1 MTPSRSLEPR
11 LVSLTQPRS
20 SAAEQYRSLRTSL
33 EFLGV
38 SAPLHK
44 VLVTSAVPES
54 GKSLTAANLALALAQ
69 SGRST
74 LLVDSDLRRPTQHHF
89 FGLPNL
95 TGLTTA
101 ITRGGPLEEYISDG
115 PLPDLKIMTSGPIPP
130 NPSEILASQAMRD
143 LLERLEAL
151 ADMVVLDSP
160 PVVGFSDAVILSNRN
175 DGVIYVVRSGF
186 NSEKADLKALELL
199 RQVNAR
205 ILGVVLNGIK
215 ESDEGLTYAYYY
227 SRRPATP
234 S

>member
-1 MTPSRSLEPR
+1 MTSPRSLESR
-11 LVSLTQPRS
+11 LVSVTQPRS
-20 SAAEQYRSLRTSL
+20 SAAEQYRALRTSL

-38 SAPLHK
+38 TAPLRK

-69 SGRST
+69 GGRRT
-74 LLVDSDLRRPTQHHF
+74 LLVDADLRRPTQHHF

-95 TGLTTA
+95 AGLTTA
-101 ITRGGPLEEYISDG
+101 ITRGGDLEQYVVDG

-130 NPSEILASQAMRD
+130 NPSEILGSGAMRD
-143 LLERLEAL
+143 LLERLEQQAEII
-151 ADMVVLDSP
+151 VLDSP
-160 PVVGFSDAVILSNRN
+160 PVVGFTDAVILSNRN
-175 DGVIYVVRSGF
+175 DGVIYVVRAGF
-186 NSEKADLKALELL
+186 NSRKSDLKALELL

-215 ESDEGLTYAYYY
+215 ESDEGLSYAYYY
-227 SRRPATP
+227 SRRPAAP